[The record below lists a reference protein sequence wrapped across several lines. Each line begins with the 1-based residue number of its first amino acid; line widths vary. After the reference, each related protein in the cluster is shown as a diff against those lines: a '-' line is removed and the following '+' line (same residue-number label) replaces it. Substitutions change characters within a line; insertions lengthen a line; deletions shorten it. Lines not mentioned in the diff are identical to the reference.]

1 MAVASRSALTERER
15 TGSDRMSLPFLP
27 QKNPEFSFLLSF
39 CAFTCN
45 RRRGSRLTGR
55 TTVCLGSKEALTA
68 FDVIFI
74 HLFCGYYCGRSF
86 PQKTTLRTAS
96 PPLNCQ
102 ITTAP
107 VGSVETKRS
116 CVKHCCKTSR
126 HQSDQTRNRSWMN
139 SRIFRQ
145 D

>member
-1 MAVASRSALTERER
+1 MVINIGILGCIFKKKVWTTLTI
-15 TGSDRMSLPFLP
+15 LQINP

-126 HQSDQTRNRSWMN
+126 HRVTRPV
-139 SRIFRQ
+139 I
-145 D
+145 DLG